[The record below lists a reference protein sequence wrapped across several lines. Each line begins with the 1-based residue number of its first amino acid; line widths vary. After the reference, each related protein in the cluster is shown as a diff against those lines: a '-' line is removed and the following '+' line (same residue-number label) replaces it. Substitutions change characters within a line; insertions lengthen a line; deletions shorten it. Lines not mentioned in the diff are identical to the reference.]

1 MEAELR
7 TEYYDAGYGRRFEK
21 TGDMIVW
28 DKRSYIDDDN
38 NKLIQLW
45 LINVPV

>member
-1 MEAELR
+1 MEAELH
-7 TEYYDAGYGRRFEK
+7 TEYYAAGSGRRFEK

-38 NKLIQLW
+38 KLIQLW
-45 LINVPV
+45 FINVPV